1 MRTGRLAIS
10 RGHQFVHG
18 SEEAVALMTLVPAP
32 PRTEPL
38 ALHEPAVEAAPVPSS
53 PEPLPDHALIDHR
66 LTALERLTRLLEHGV
81 LSAEEFA
88 DEKALILG
96 RYGRRA
102 SAEGPVAF
110 LPAAPRPDRVRPRG
124 RSLLGRLF
132 GGWRAIPV
140 GLTVGLALSFA
151 TQPVATYRVF
161 DELLRL
167 FGV

>member
-10 RGHQFVHG
+10 RGHQIDHSGDAARPRVAALPSPAAAASMPV
-18 SEEAVALMTLVPAP
+18 SERAADP
-32 PRTEPL
+32 
-38 ALHEPAVEAAPVPSS
+38 VEL
-53 PEPLPDHALIDHR
+53 LPDHELVDRR
-66 LTALERLTRLLEHGV
+66 LGALERLTRLAEVGA

-96 RYGRRA
+96 RLSERSPA
-102 SAEGPVAF
+102 HGPVSF
-110 LPAAPRPDRVRPRG
+110 QPAVPRAHP
-124 RSLLGRLF
+124 RSLAGRLF

-140 GLTVGLALSFA
+140 GLLAGLGLSFA
-151 TQPVATYRVF
+151 TQPEATLRVA

>member
-1 MRTGRLAIS
+1 M
-10 RGHQFVHG
+10 
-18 SEEAVALMTLVPAP
+18 AVMTVVPAP
-32 PRTEPL
+32 PRNEPL
-38 ALHEPAVEAAPVPSS
+38 ALHEPAAAPAPAPPS

-66 LTALERLTRLLEHGV
+66 LTALERLTVLLERGV
-81 LSAEEFA
+81 LSQQEFA

-96 RYGRRA
+96 RFARRA
-102 SAEGPVAF
+102 LTEGPVAF
-110 LPAAPRPDRVRPRG
+110 VPAAPRPDRVRPRG

-140 GLTVGLALSFA
+140 GLTAGLALSFA